1 MPAPV
6 VRLSGIIFIVLAFA
20 GVAFAADVAATLT
33 ADGFDY
39 PVGKPDGEG
48 YYRSRG
54 YRAHGH
60 LGEDWNGRRG
70 GDSDLGDPVYCVAHG
85 VVVFAQNFG
94 HGWGNVVIVRHAYE
108 EGGRQKLVDSL
119 YAHLDRIL
127 VRYGQQLRRGQQLGT
142 IGTGGGL
149 YEAHLHLEMRK
160 DIRVGMAR
168 HQYAEDDSV
177 YWSPVDFINARRRL
191 KSATSVAAVPLNTFA
206 VYNEAVG
213 SSAATRGFRLP
224 GQSGI
229 VPAGGRN
236 PAGWTPDRFEDLRK
250 PGVPR

>member
-1 MPAPV
+1 MRLISLIFCLAWFSCIAP
-6 VRLSGIIFIVLAFA
+6 
-20 GVAFAADVAATLT
+20 AADVAATLT
-33 ADGFDY
+33 ADGFDV
-39 PVGKPDGEG
+39 PVGKPDGGG

-70 GDSDLGDPVYCVAHG
+70 GDTDLGDPVFSVAHG

-108 EGGRQKLVDSL
+108 EGGRQRLVDSL
-119 YAHLDRIL
+119 YGHLERIL

-168 HQYAEDDSV
+168 HQFAEDDSV
-177 YWSPVDFINARRRL
+177 YWSPVEFINAHRRL
-191 KSATSVAAVPLNTFA
+191 KPATSVAAVPLNTFVA
-206 VYNEAVG
+206 FDETVG
-213 SSAATRGFRLP
+213 AAATSHAFRLP
-224 GQSGI
+224 GQSGS
-229 VPAGGRN
+229 VPGTGRN

-250 PGVPR
+250 PGMRR